1 MNEINS
7 PTPELIQQA
16 TDLVVR
22 LNAVSVSL
30 FQRQFRIGYS
40 EGMGL
45 VQALEGR
52 GMITPPGTD
61 GYRMLTAQAYSLRQ
75 ERNQPTA
82 RNLFE
87 AWAGDPFEGGDGGD
101 VGSQMSPSIWLFGM
115 EHGDA
120 VNIEQE
126 PELDRGERDYSIDK
140 QLIYPFNRN
149 AFKLLA
155 AIHGEPVERYD
166 QFARLHQPW
175 VPGAKGYFKGNL
187 YPYPCRNIDTW
198 SEQAVKE
205 TGFERKDDL
214 VKWCN
219 DNRIPAIADAVRQF
233 RPKLFIGIGST
244 MASQFSLAYFG
255 ANVPL
260 ESHQFAINGY
270 TKKILYATH
279 NGGRLVVLP
288 HITGGPNGIN
298 SDAAFQIAGSF
309 IAGLMQN

>member
-1 MNEINS
+1 MNEINFFA
-7 PTPELIQQA
+7 PELIQQA

-30 FQRQFRIGYS
+30 LQRQFRIGYS
-40 EGMGL
+40 ESVGL
-45 VQALEGR
+45 VQALEER
-52 GMITPPGTD
+52 GIIAAPGID
-61 GYRMLTAQAYSLRQ
+61 GYRMLTAQAHSLRQ
-75 ERNQPTA
+75 EMNQPSA
-82 RNLFE
+82 RDLFE

-101 VGSQMSPSIWLFGM
+101 VGSQTSPSIWLFGT

-155 AIHGEPVERYD
+155 AINGELVERYD

-187 YPYPCRNIDTW
+187 YPYPCRDIGTW
-198 SEQAVKE
+198 SEQAIRE
-205 TGFERKDDL
+205 TGFERKDDV

-219 DNRIPAIADAVRQF
+219 EHRLPAIADAVRQY
-233 RPKLFIGIGST
+233 RPKLFIGIGVG
-244 MASQFSLAYFG
+244 MANEFSLAYFG
-255 ANVPL
+255 ANLPL
-260 ESHQFAINGY
+260 ETHQFAINGY

-288 HITGGPNGIN
+288 HITGGSNGIN
-298 SDAAFQIAGSF
+298 SDAAFQTAGSF
-309 IAGLMQN
+309 IAGLMRN